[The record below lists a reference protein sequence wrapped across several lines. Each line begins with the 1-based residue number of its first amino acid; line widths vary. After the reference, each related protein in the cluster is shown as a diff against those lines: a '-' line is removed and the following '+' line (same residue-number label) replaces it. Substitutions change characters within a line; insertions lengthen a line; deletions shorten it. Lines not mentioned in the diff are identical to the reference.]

1 MRLSDS
7 IKLLA
12 LPLAVSLAACSAVGV
27 DSGKVA
33 EVRQITQSDHCG
45 LSGPGLVYIDSAEDL
60 EPLLGVSGQNLS
72 TRLVREV
79 DLASEHLVFV
89 TLGQRPTAGY
99 SVALDKAHTSGNTLS
114 LDMLMKQPEPGMMV
128 AQVITTPCAVVA
140 VPGVEWEQ
148 IRVAGITDKPLV
160 RNLDP

>member
-1 MRLSDS
+1 MRFSDS
-7 IKLLA
+7 IKVLA
-12 LPLAVSLAACSAVGV
+12 LPLAVSLTACSSVGS

-45 LSGPGLVYIDSAEDL
+45 LSGPGLVYVDSAGDL
-60 EPLLGVSGQNLS
+60 ESILGVSGQNLS

-79 DLASEHLVFV
+79 DLANEHLVFV

-99 SVALDKAHTSGNTLS
+99 SVALDKAHVSGNTLS
-114 LDMLMKQPEPGMMV
+114 LDMLIKRPEPGMMV

-140 VPGVEWEQ
+140 VPGLEWEQ
-148 IRVAGITDKPLV
+148 ISATGITDKPLV
-160 RNLDP
+160 RKLNQ